1 MQTQLTR
8 TPDPCR
14 APSQVAC
21 KRPHHSGCPGEEMGS
36 ARPCGHQLSL
46 VYWTRLANSS
56 AQATGPHPAVSGHL
70 RQGPARPTL
79 PTGAPEVVL
88 GPGLTAYVTPL
99 HLFARGP
106 RGLTERCR
114 ALRRAFLKGGVS
126 GRTPRTHRKTDAQS
140 QARESW
146 RARAQKGV
154 YRGRA
159 TQSPDASNNATQLPH
174 RPASQ
179 GA

>member
-99 HLFARGP
+99 HFFARGP

-114 ALRRAFLKGGVS
+114 ALKEGLSERRSLGS
-126 GRTPRTHRKTDAQS
+126 DPENT
-140 QARESW
+140 
-146 RARAQKGV
+146 QK
-154 YRGRA
+154 
-159 TQSPDASNNATQLPH
+159 D
-174 RPASQ
+174 
-179 GA
+179 

>member
-1 MQTQLTR
+1 
-8 TPDPCR
+8 
-14 APSQVAC
+14 
-21 KRPHHSGCPGEEMGS
+21 MGS
-36 ARPCGHQLSL
+36 ARPCRHQLSL

-114 ALRRAFLKGGVS
+114 ALKEGLSERRSLGS
-126 GRTPRTHRKTDAQS
+126 DPENT
-140 QARESW
+140 
-146 RARAQKGV
+146 QK
-154 YRGRA
+154 
-159 TQSPDASNNATQLPH
+159 D
-174 RPASQ
+174 
-179 GA
+179 

>member
-8 TPDPCR
+8 TPDPCH

-21 KRPHHSGCPGEEMGS
+21 KWPHHSGCPGEEMGS

-114 ALRRAFLKGGVS
+114 ALKEGLSERRSLGS
-126 GRTPRTHRKTDAQS
+126 DPENT
-140 QARESW
+140 
-146 RARAQKGV
+146 QK
-154 YRGRA
+154 
-159 TQSPDASNNATQLPH
+159 D
-174 RPASQ
+174 
-179 GA
+179 